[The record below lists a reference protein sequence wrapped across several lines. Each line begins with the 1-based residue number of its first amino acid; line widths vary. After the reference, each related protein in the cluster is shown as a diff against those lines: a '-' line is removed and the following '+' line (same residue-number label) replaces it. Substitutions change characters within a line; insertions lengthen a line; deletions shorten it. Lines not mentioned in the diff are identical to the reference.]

1 MRGMKVRFKITDIGS
16 LKYFLRIRS
25 KASEDKKRMNLTQ
38 ETYTERVIERFV
50 MSDARAMKTKMV
62 IDFLN
67 NSALGPREKRER
79 ETVSNFRALI
89 GSLIYLA

>member
-1 MRGMKVRFKITDIGS
+1 MKVRFKITDIGS

-25 KASEDKKRMNLTQ
+25 KESEDKKRMNLTQ